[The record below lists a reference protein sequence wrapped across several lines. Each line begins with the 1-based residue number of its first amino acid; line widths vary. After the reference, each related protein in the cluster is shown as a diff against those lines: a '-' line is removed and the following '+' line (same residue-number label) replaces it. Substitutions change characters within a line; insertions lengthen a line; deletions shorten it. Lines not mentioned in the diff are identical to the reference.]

1 MFEKID
7 LFNNIN
13 ISKIKLDSIPWNA
26 IIADKSLLYS
36 AIADLLLNEEN
47 MLYYATNKESSKT
60 LDDTRKYIKRLIESG
75 NLTTNLDDVLK
86 CIGWNNSID
95 INNLTFQ
102 GDLAE
107 YLMNILIDKFID
119 AKTIISKISL
129 KTSPRMPIFGNDN
142 VYYDFDNDILY
153 FGESK
158 FYNNFKSAL
167 RRAETSIDEHN
178 NVEEVSF
185 VRTHTSAFIAEN
197 GQKRDK
203 LVEKFENIYSS
214 NINIKSIIFIIN
226 DDIYCKKDYEADM
239 ISYFNSI
246 EKINEISNEI
256 IFVFLPILSKEEF
269 LKYFIGRL

>member
-1 MFEKID
+1 
-7 LFNNIN
+7 
-13 ISKIKLDSIPWNA
+13 
-26 IIADKSLLYS
+26 
-36 AIADLLLNEEN
+36 
-47 MLYYATNKESSKT
+47 
-60 LDDTRKYIKRLIESG
+60 
-75 NLTTNLDDVLK
+75 
-86 CIGWNNSID
+86 
-95 INNLTFQ
+95 
-102 GDLAE
+102 
-107 YLMNILIDKFID
+107 MNILIDKFID

-178 NVEEVSF
+178 NVEEISF
-185 VRTHTSAFIAEN
+185 VRTHTSSFIAEN
-197 GQKRDK
+197 GHKRDK

>member
-86 CIGWNNSID
+86 CIGWNSLID

-167 RRAETSIDEHN
+167 RRAETSVDEHN
-178 NVEEVSF
+178 NVEEISF
-185 VRTHTSAFIAEN
+185 VRTHTSSFIAEN